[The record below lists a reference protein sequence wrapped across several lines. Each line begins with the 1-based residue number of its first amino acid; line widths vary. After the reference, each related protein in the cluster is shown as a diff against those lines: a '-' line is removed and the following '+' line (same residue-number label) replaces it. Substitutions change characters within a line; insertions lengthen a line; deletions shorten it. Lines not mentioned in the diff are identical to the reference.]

1 VTGES
6 KFHLVYF
13 KFKTDCVNIMKKS
26 AFKNN
31 VYFRLI
37 NPVAPIRMIYLD
49 NHATTVCDPLVL
61 EAMIPYFTQNYG
73 NAASNNF
80 FGEVSA
86 NAVEQAKRQV
96 GDLLSCP
103 PEELTFTS
111 GATESINIVLLGLC
125 NFAHTN
131 GLHRRKILTIE
142 IEHKAVLTPLNELK
156 KSGWEVSFLP
166 VDSKGMV
173 IISEAKKLIDEDIFL
188 ISVQLAN
195 SEIGTIQPIAEL
207 AEMTRENGVFFHCD
221 ASQGIGKVHA
231 SVDDLGIDFLSMSA
245 HKIYGPKGVGALWMR
260 AGLKKILQPIMFG
273 GNAINNV
280 RPGTQ
285 PVPLIVGFGKACAI
299 LQENLD
305 QENDRIQGLR
315 DFFEQSISE
324 QIPEIVING
333 AQTKRLVNNSSIT
346 FPDIDAEMLLLN
358 LQGIVASTGSAC
370 ESGSIEPSRV
380 LLAIGISP
388 DAAYQTIRFGFG
400 RFNTLKEVESAA
412 EQIVGEYRKLA
423 FE

>member
-1 VTGES
+1 
-6 KFHLVYF
+6 
-13 KFKTDCVNIMKKS
+13 MKKS

-37 NPVAPIRMIYLD
+37 NSVGPIRMIYLD

-61 EAMIPYFTQNYG
+61 EAMIPYFLKNYG
-73 NAASNNF
+73 NSASNNF
-80 FGEVSA
+80 FGEISA
-86 NAVEQAKRQV
+86 NAVERAKGQL
-96 GDLLSCP
+96 GNLLSCP
-103 PEELTFTS
+103 ADELTFTS
-111 GATESINIVLLGLC
+111 GATESINIVILGLC
-125 NFAHTN
+125 NYAHSK
-131 GLHRRKILTIE
+131 GLHRRKILTTE
-142 IEHKAVLTPLNELK
+142 IEHKAVLSPLNELK

-207 AEMTRENGVFFHCD
+207 AELTREKGVFFHCD
-221 ASQGIGKVHA
+221 ASQGIGKVHV

-260 AGLKKILQPIMFG
+260 GGFKKILQPIMFG
-273 GNAINNV
+273 GNAVNNI

-285 PVPLIVGFGKACAI
+285 PVPLIVGLGKACEI
-299 LQENLD
+299 LQENMEK
-305 QENDRIQGLR
+305 ENDRIQSLR
-315 DFFEQSISE
+315 DFFEQSILD

-333 AQTKRLVNNSSIT
+333 AQNSRLVNNCSIT
-346 FPDIDAEMLLLN
+346 FPDIDGEMLLLN
-358 LQGIVASTGSAC
+358 LKDIVASTGSAC

-380 LLAIGISP
+380 LLAIGVST

-400 RFNTLKEVESAA
+400 RFNTLNEVESAA
-412 EQIVGEYRKLA
+412 EQIVSEYRKLI